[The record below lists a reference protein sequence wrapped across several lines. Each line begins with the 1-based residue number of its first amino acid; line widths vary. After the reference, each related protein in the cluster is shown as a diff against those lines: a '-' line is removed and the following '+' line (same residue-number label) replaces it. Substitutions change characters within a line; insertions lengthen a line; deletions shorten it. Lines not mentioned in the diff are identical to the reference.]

1 VSHVSQRA
9 SGKRA
14 EQSDFPGVVMTPSDI
29 GAGPNPLGASAP
41 QPQFRVLAQYVKDL
55 SFENPNAPSSLVQ
68 RPGKPEIAVRVD
80 INSRRLSG
88 DQFETELRLSVEAKQ
103 EGQVQ
108 FIIDLLF
115 AGLFHIQGVPAE
127 NLEPIL
133 LIECPRLVFPFA
145 RRVISDASRDGGF
158 MPLNIE
164 PIDFAVIYRQQ
175 LERRALENQNGISQ
189 GGYSH

>member
-1 VSHVSQRA
+1 
-9 SGKRA
+9 
-14 EQSDFPGVVMTPSDI
+14 MTPSDA
-29 GAGPNPLGASAP
+29 GAGPIPPAGGASVP
-41 QPQFRVLAQYVKDL
+41 PPQFRVLAQYVKDL
-55 SFENPNAPSSLVQ
+55 SFENPNAPSSLIQ
-68 RPGKPEIAVRVD
+68 RPGKPEISVRAD

-88 DQFETELRLSVEAKQ
+88 DQFETELRLAVEAKQ
-103 EGQVQ
+103 DAQVH
-108 FIIDLLF
+108 FIIDLLY
-115 AGLFHIQGVPAE
+115 AGLFLIQGVPVE

-133 LIECPRLVFPFA
+133 VIECPRLIFPFA

-175 LERRALENQNGISQ
+175 LEQRARNDQNGIAQ